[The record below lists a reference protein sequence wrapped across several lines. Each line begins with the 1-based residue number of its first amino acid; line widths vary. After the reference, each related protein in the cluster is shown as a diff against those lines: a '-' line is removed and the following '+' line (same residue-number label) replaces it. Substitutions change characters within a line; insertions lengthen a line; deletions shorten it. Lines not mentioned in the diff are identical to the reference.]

1 MSVKDFFSKI
11 GFLFTCVL
19 AFFVG
24 LFFRKVL
31 HADGKRTDGNSAP
44 YRPNDDESRR
54 ADRISE
60 EAGESAERIHDI
72 IERVKARERETTG
85 EG

>member
-24 LFFRKVL
+24 LFFRKIL
-31 HADGKRTDGNSAP
+31 HADGKRTDGNSTS
-44 YRPNDDESRR
+44 YRPNDDKSRR
-54 ADRISE
+54 ADGLRE
-60 EAGESAERIHDI
+60 EAGKSAQSIHDI
-72 IERVKARERETTG
+72 IERVKARERETAG

>member
-24 LFFRKVL
+24 LFFRKIL
-31 HADGKRTDGNSAP
+31 HDNGKRTERDILPDGC
-44 YRPNDDESRR
+44 NDVESRR
-54 ADRISE
+54 ADSLSE
-60 EAGESAERIHDI
+60 EAGKSAQSIHDI
-72 IERVKARERETTG
+72 IERVRTRERES
-85 EG
+85 EKQS

>member
-1 MSVKDFFSKI
+1 MSAKDFFSKI

-31 HADGKRTDGNSAP
+31 HDNGKRTERNLPADGC
-44 YRPNDDESRR
+44 NDDASKR

-60 EAGESAERIHDI
+60 EAGESAERIRDI

>member
-19 AFFVG
+19 ASFVG
-24 LFFRKVL
+24 LFFRKVVS
-31 HADGKRTDGNSAP
+31 DNGKRTVRNLSAD
-44 YRPNDDESRR
+44 RCNDVESRR

-60 EAGESAERIHDI
+60 EAGKSAQSIHDI
-72 IERVKARERETTG
+72 IERVRTRERET
-85 EG
+85 EKQS